1 MPGTPPP
8 SLLIAAPIQRSGTTW
23 LQRYLTAAG
32 DYFIWGENHLL
43 IENLRLIHERWP
55 DAGMSHSD
63 MEEVAKDGNKVT
75 SYYFPNLSP
84 DREQVLAAFRRTF
97 RDIYPPPETLKRR
110 RWGWKEVRY
119 GMPEIRFV
127 RDLFPEIKLLFVV
140 RNPYNAIRSVRR
152 MGWIDDAKYYTV
164 DYLAKIWSERT
175 QDMMEFAEADDE
187 QSLFVRYEEVRD
199 QLDTIDRFADIDER
213 ATNALEV
220 LDNRLGSAPVAEKYD
235 LTEDDID
242 IIGAIGGY
250 LLDRLD
256 YTPPDLDTVANQ

>member
-1 MPGTPPP
+1 MPETPPP

-63 MEEVAKDGNKVT
+63 MEEVAKDGDKVT

-84 DREQVLAAFRRTF
+84 NREQVLAAFRRAF
-97 RDIYPPPETLKRR
+97 KGIYPPPETLKRR

-119 GMPEIRFV
+119 GMPEIRFI
-127 RDLFPEIKLLFVV
+127 RDLFPEIKLLFIV

-175 QDMMEFAEADDE
+175 QDMMEFAETDSIS
-187 QSLFVRYEEVRD
+187 SLFIRYEDVRSK
-199 QLDTIDRFADIDER
+199 LDDIDHFVGIHSR
-213 ATNALEV
+213 DPNALDV
-220 LDNRLGSAPVAEKYD
+220 LDNRLGSAPKTEKYD
-235 LTEDDID
+235 LTKEDID
-242 IIGAIGGY
+242 TISAFGGK
-250 LLDRLD
+250 LLNRLG